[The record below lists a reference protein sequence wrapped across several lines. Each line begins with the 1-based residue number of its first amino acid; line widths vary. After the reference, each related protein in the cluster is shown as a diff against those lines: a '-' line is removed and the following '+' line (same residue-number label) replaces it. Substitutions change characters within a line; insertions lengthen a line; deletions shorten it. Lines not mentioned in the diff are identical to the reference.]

1 MTHML
6 LQQNEKTTFKNGSSM
21 NVHTRR
27 ELSIVSHVI
36 TRAQYEIQQQAGIEV
51 ILIPRYSNKMVEDD
65 VKQLFEGMCECW
77 NVQLSWVSDKSRAN
91 DRPTMRK
98 LLWMAGKKKFPHIPY
113 SLLANLTGATDHA
126 GVIKGI
132 RSGYNWLKVRDEKI
146 LKYYEPVKSYF
157 DEIQPAQ
164 V

>member
-1 MTHML
+1 MTHMF
-6 LQQNEKTTFKNGSSM
+6 LQKNHPTTYKNGSTM

-51 ILIPRYSNKMVEDD
+51 ILIPRYSNKMMEDD
-65 VKQLFEGMCECW
+65 VKQLFEAICECW
-77 NVQLSWVSDKSRAN
+77 NVQLAWVSDKSRAN

-98 LLWMAGKKKFPHIPY
+98 LLWMVGKKKFPNIPY
-113 SLLANLTGATDHA
+113 SMLANLTGATDHA

-132 RSGYNWLKVRDEKI
+132 RSGYNWLNVQDEKF
-146 LKYYEPVKSYF
+146 LKYYEPVKGYF
-157 DEIQPAQ
+157 DELQEEQ

>member
-6 LQQNEKTTFKNGSSM
+6 LQKNHLTTYKNGSTM

-51 ILIPRYSNKMVEDD
+51 VLIPRYSNKMMEDD
-65 VKQLFEGMCECW
+65 VKQLFEAMCECW
-77 NVQLSWVSDKSRAN
+77 NVQLAWVSDKSRAN

-98 LLWMAGKKKFPHIPY
+98 LLWMVGKKKFPHMPY
-113 SLLANLTGATDHA
+113 SMLANLTGATDHA

-132 RSGYNWLKVRDEKI
+132 RSGYNWLNVQDEKF
-146 LKYYEPVKSYF
+146 LKYYEPVKGYF
-157 DEIQPAQ
+157 DELQEEQ

>member
-1 MTHML
+1 MTQML
-6 LQQNEKTTFKNGSSM
+6 LQRKAKPSYKNGHAM
-21 NVHTRR
+21 TVHTRR

-36 TRAQYEIQQQAGIEV
+36 TRAQHEIQEQAGIDV
-51 ILIPRYSNKMVEDD
+51 ILIPRYSNKLVEEE
-65 VKQLFEGMCECW
+65 VKQLFEAMCDCW

-98 LLWMAGKKKFPHIPY
+98 LLWMAGKKRFPHISY

-132 RSGYNWLKVRDEKI
+132 RSGYNWLNVQDEKI
-146 LKYYEPVKSYF
+146 LKYYEPVKNYF
-157 DEIQPAQ
+157 NECQEEP

>member
-1 MTHML
+1 MTHMF
-6 LQQNEKTTFKNGSSM
+6 LQKNHPTTYKNGSTM

-51 ILIPRYSNKMVEDD
+51 ILIPRYSNKMMEDD
-65 VKQLFEGMCECW
+65 VKQLFEAICECW
-77 NVQLSWVSDKSRAN
+77 NVQLAWVSDKSRAN

-98 LLWMAGKKKFPHIPY
+98 LLWMVGKKKFPNIPY
-113 SLLANLTGATDHA
+113 SMLANLTGATDHA

-132 RSGYNWLKVRDEKI
+132 RSGYNWLNVQDEKF
-146 LKYYEPVKSYF
+146 LKYYEPVKGYF
-157 DEIQPAQ
+157 DEL
-164 V
+164 